1 MTPETILS
9 RSPQATYELVAG
21 EAILIHLVTGT
32 YFSLNSIGTEFWQML
47 DGQQTIRDHAI
58 TLANQYQVEVA
69 MVVAD
74 LLELANKM
82 APDELL
88 VIHHS

>member
-9 RSPQATYELVAG
+9 RSPKATYEVVAG
-21 EAILIHLVTGT
+21 EAILIHLDTGA
-32 YFSLNSIGTEFWQML
+32 YFSLNAIGTEFWQML
-47 DGQQTIRDHAI
+47 DGQQTIHDHAT
-58 TLANQYQVEVA
+58 TLATQYGVDVP

-82 APDELL
+82 VPEDL
-88 VIHHS
+88 VVSSKP

>member
-9 RSPQATYELVAG
+9 RSPKATYEVVAG
-21 EAILIHLVTGT
+21 EAILIHLDTGA
-32 YFSLNSIGTEFWQML
+32 YFSLNAIGTEFWQML
-47 DGQQTIRDHAI
+47 DGQQTIRDHAT
-58 TLANQYQVEVA
+58 TLANKYGVDGP

-82 APDELL
+82 APEDL
-88 VIHHS
+88 VVSSGQ